1 MIIKDMLICLKRGKL
16 IDIMNYGISRIHY
29 DFFVGGGISGYDDR
43 YQSQFGQD
51 FFLDRYIF
59 HKKENGVFIDIGA
72 NHPVKLN
79 NSFFFEKT
87 RHWSG
92 IAFEPQSIM
101 NRLWTKDIR
110 STECLPYALGA
121 DECEVEFTEMD
132 AHVMS
137 GVSNALKN
145 DNLVV
150 NKKYKVQQKRLSD
163 VLEERNIKK
172 VDFMS
177 IDVEGYEMQV
187 LSGIDFDKVDIQ
199 CIVIENDKHRRG
211 LGSSRLRQWI
221 CKHGDYV
228 LIARLTSDD
237 VYVKKDF
244 WENLCKGIE
253 KCVVP

>member
-1 MIIKDMLICLKRGKL
+1 MSMKDMLICLKRGKL
-16 IDIMNYGISRIHY
+16 LDLMNYGLSRIHY
-29 DFFVGGGISGYDDR
+29 DFFVGGGISGYDER

-59 HKKENGVFIDIGA
+59 QKKENGFFIDIGA

-87 RHWSG
+87 RHWNG
-92 IAFEPQSIM
+92 IAFEPQNIM
-101 NRLWTKDIR
+101 NCLWTSDVR

-121 DECEVEFTEMD
+121 VECEVEFTEMD

-137 GVSNALKN
+137 GVTDALKN
-145 DNLVV
+145 KKGNYS
-150 NKKYKVQQKRLSD
+150 KKYIVQQKRLSN
-163 VLEERNIKK
+163 VLEERNIKEI
-172 VDFMS
+172 DFMS

-187 LSGIDFDKVDIQ
+187 LSGIDFDKTNIQ
-199 CIVIENDKHRRG
+199 CIVIENDKHKRG
-211 LGSSRLRQWI
+211 LGSNRLRQWI

-228 LIARLTSDD
+228 LVARLTSDD

-244 WENLCKGIE
+244 WESICTRIGQCIIS
-253 KCVVP
+253 

>member
-1 MIIKDMLICLKRGKL
+1 MKDMLICFKRGTL
-16 IDIMNYGISRIHY
+16 IDIMNYGLSRIHY
-29 DFFVGGGISGYDDR
+29 DFFTGGGISGYDNR
-43 YQSQFGQD
+43 YKSQFGQD

-59 HKKENGVFIDIGA
+59 QKKEKGFFIDVGA

-87 RHWSG
+87 RYWSG
-92 IAFEPQSIM
+92 IAFEPQDSM
-101 NRLWTKDIR
+101 NRLWEGGVR
-110 STECLPYALGA
+110 STECLPYVLG
-121 DECEVEFTEMD
+121 DVECEVDFTEMD

-137 GVSNALKN
+137 GVSDVLKKKD
-145 DNLVV
+145 DNR

-163 VLEERNIKK
+163 ILEERNIKE

-187 LSGIDFDKVDIQ
+187 LKGIDFDKVNIQ
-199 CIVIENDKHRRG
+199 CIVIENDKYKRG
-211 LGSSRLRQWI
+211 LGSNRLRRWI

-244 WENLCKGIE
+244 WESICAEIE
-253 KCVVP
+253 KCVVS

>member
-1 MIIKDMLICLKRGKL
+1 MNMKDMLICFKRGTL
-16 IDIMNYGISRIHY
+16 FDIMNFGLSRIHY
-29 DFFVGGGISGYDDR
+29 DFFMGGGISGYDAR

-59 HKKENGVFIDIGA
+59 QKKENGFFIDIGA

-87 RHWSG
+87 RHWNG
-92 IAFEPQSIM
+92 IAFEPQNIM

-110 STECLPYALGA
+110 NTECLPYALG
-121 DECEVEFTEMD
+121 DVECEVEFVEMD

-137 GVSNALKN
+137 GVLDTHKIKG
-145 DNLVV
+145 DNY
-150 NKKYKVQQKRLSD
+150 KKYKVQQRKLSD
-163 VLEERNIKK
+163 ILDERNVKE

-187 LSGIDFDKVDIQ
+187 LRGIDFSKVNIK
-199 CIVIENDKHRRG
+199 CLVIENDKRKRG
-211 LGSSRLRQWI
+211 LGSNRLRQWI
-221 CKHGDYV
+221 CKQGEYV

-244 WENLCKGIE
+244 WDSICVGIE
-253 KCVVP
+253 KCIAP